1 VFALF
6 TTTAN
11 HRYLKLLAIFAGLIL
26 LPACGYSLR
35 TSQFQSR
42 LSRDGISRIYI
53 HPIANDTF
61 RPGIENVVF
70 NAVMRSMGGTTGVR
84 ATSNLAQADA
94 ELFGT
99 VTRVDRPV
107 SGQTKASD
115 LSPKNLGSSSILVAV
130 EYQAVLDCS
139 FILKR
144 RPRAELASAEIW
156 KGSFSRSKPFP
167 GNNQIWSLGST
178 SALINDSELDRSL
191 TDIAEQM
198 GRDVVQSM
206 LETF

>member
-1 VFALF
+1 MHALSRTKGWIIF
-6 TTTAN
+6 
-11 HRYLKLLAIFAGLIL
+11 RCLAIGFGLFSFSS
-26 LPACGYSLR
+26 CGYSLR
-35 TSQFQSR
+35 TSNFPSK
-42 LSRDGISRIYI
+42 LSREGISRIYI
-53 HPIANDTF
+53 HPVANDTF

-107 SGQTKASD
+107 SGQSKASD

-130 EYQAVLDCS
+130 EYQAVLDCT
-139 FILKR
+139 FVLKR
-144 RPRAELASAEIW
+144 RKAGVAPSEIW
-156 KGSFSRSKPFP
+156 KGAFSRSKPFP

-191 TDIAEQM
+191 GDIAEQM

-206 LETF
+206 LEVF